1 MQIQRQA
8 KLPTA
13 LTFFFKLVTYPKAGS
28 TLKYLYFLKEQNFIY
43 SPVSIKGAL
52 RLDVWYKKKG
62 IPLNRIYTLGNVIL
76 STIIPKF
83 SANIPNK
90 AIG

>member
-1 MQIQRQA
+1 MEVDTQSFSGVPLQAYSDMQIQRQA

-52 RLDVWYKKKG
+52 RLDV
-62 IPLNRIYTLGNVIL
+62 
-76 STIIPKF
+76 
-83 SANIPNK
+83 
-90 AIG
+90 